1 MAIEKTLNFPLMNRP
16 QLISLFAMVAL
27 YFAAG
32 INHFINPG
40 FYIDIMPEW
49 FPAKN
54 TLNTITGVAE
64 ILLAIGLISVA
75 TRGISAWLIIIMLVL
90 FLAVHFDHLI
100 NPPEL
105 LGEKGALLALFRLPL
120 QLILIWWA
128 YKVSTYR

>member
-1 MAIEKTLNFPLMNRP
+1 
-16 QLISLFAMVAL
+16 MVAL

-64 ILLAIGLISVA
+64 IVLAIGLISVA
-75 TRGISAWLIIIMLVL
+75 TRGISAWLIIIMLAL
-90 FLAVHFDHLI
+90 FLAVHLDHLV
-100 NPPEL
+100 NPPE
-105 LGEKGALLALFRLPL
+105 
-120 QLILIWWA
+120 
-128 YKVSTYR
+128 